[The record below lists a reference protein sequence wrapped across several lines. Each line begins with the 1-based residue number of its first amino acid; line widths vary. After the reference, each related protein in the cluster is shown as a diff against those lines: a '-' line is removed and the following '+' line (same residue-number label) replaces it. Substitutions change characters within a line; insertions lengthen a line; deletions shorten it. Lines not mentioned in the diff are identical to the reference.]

1 MKNKFI
7 LFLFLAFPLQLLI
20 AQNADINLLR
30 NINSSSPSGDNF
42 FKLVSQ
48 SASPVSLLAPIGLFA
63 VGYLEKDKSLKEKA
77 IFVGA
82 TVLVSSVVSTGLKYA
97 ILRDRPFVTYPNL
110 IYKKTEG
117 GSPSFPSGHTS
128 VAFASATSLTLAF
141 PKWYV
146 GVPAFA
152 WASAVGYSRM
162 HLGVHYPSDV
172 LAGAAVGI
180 GSAYLCSWLQR
191 RIFR

>member
-7 LFLFLAFPLQLLI
+7 LFLFLALQLQLLV

-63 VGYLEKDKSLKEKA
+63 AGYLEKDKSLKEKA
-77 IFVGA
+77 IFVAA
-82 TVLVSSVVSTGLKYA
+82 TVLVSSAVSTGLKYA
-97 ILRDRPFVTYPNL
+97 IQRDRPFVTYPNL
-110 IYKKTEG
+110 IYKKSDG

-152 WASAVGYSRM
+152 WAGAVGYSRM

>member
-7 LFLFLAFPLQLLI
+7 LFLFLALPLQLLI

-77 IFVGA
+77 IFVAA
-82 TVLVSSVVSTGLKYA
+82 TVLVSSAVSTGLKYA
-97 ILRDRPFVTYPNL
+97 IRRDRPFVTYPNL
-110 IYKKTEG
+110 IYKKSDG